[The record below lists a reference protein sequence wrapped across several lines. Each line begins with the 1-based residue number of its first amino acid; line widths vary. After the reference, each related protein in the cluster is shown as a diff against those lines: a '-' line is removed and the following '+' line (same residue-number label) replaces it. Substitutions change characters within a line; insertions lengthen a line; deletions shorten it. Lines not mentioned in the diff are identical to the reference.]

1 MEVATRELE
10 NRQAVLTAT
19 MDEEW
24 LEPFMRTASRRL
36 AGRLDIPGFRRGKA
50 PHAIVLRHAGRE
62 ALVREVIEDLGRTA
76 YDEAVAESGLEPIQL
91 DDLEIDEWD
100 PLTLRMTVS
109 LPPVVALG
117 DYKEIPLEIK
127 PVEVGEE
134 DVNEVLEELQEQY
147 AEKVSVERP
156 AELPDFVLLDVQGT
170 VDGRV
175 VSNLEQQEYDLQ
187 EGDDGLV
194 ARLREQVMGMSPGEE
209 KRFEVDFPEDHEDED
224 LAGQRV
230 SFLVRLHNV
239 QEKQLPPMDDA
250 LAKMAGGLNTLD
262 ELRQEVSA
270 TLQLRREARQLDELA
285 DGLLDT
291 LLEQAEVDSPPV
303 FVNRELEVMVGGL
316 AYELQE
322 QGFTLEGYLNTTGRS
337 VDDLLDEFRPA
348 AEKRVK
354 KSLILAELVKVEG
367 VEVKDAEIEEEV
379 GRMSR
384 VYGQEKAALKDALLG
399 NEQIRE
405 EIRNRLYGRKI
416 VSTLSGPLVTDKSQA
431 GEVEPAPP
439 EGPDPSGER
448 DSEPHEE

>member
-1 MEVATRELE
+1 MEVATKELE

-19 MDEEW
+19 IDEEW
-24 LEPFMRTASRRL
+24 LEPFMRTASRRV

-50 PHAIVLRHAGRE
+50 PHAVVLRHAGRE
-62 ALVREVIEDLGRTA
+62 ALVREVIDDLGRTA

-91 DDLEIDEWD
+91 DDLEIDEWE

-134 DVNEVLEELQEQY
+134 DVDEVLGELQEQY
-147 AEKVSVERP
+147 AEKVTAERP
-156 AELPDFVLLDVQGT
+156 AEPSDFVLLDVEGT
-170 VDGRV
+170 VDDRV
-175 VSNLEQQEYDLQ
+175 VSKVEQQEYELR
-187 EGDDGLV
+187 EGDEGLV
-194 ARLREQVMGMSPGEE
+194 ARLREQVVGMSPGEE
-209 KRFEVDFPEDHEDED
+209 KRFDVDFPEDHEDKD
-224 LAGQRV
+224 LAGQKV
-230 SFLVRLHNV
+230 SLLVRLHNV
-239 QEKQLPPMDDA
+239 QEKQLPPLDDE
-250 LAKMAGGLNTLD
+250 LAKMVGGLDTLD
-262 ELRQEVSA
+262 ELRKEVSE
-270 TLQLRREARQLDELA
+270 TLRLRREAREQDESA
-285 DGLLDT
+285 EGLLDT
-291 LLEQAEVDSPPV
+291 LLEQAEIDSPPI

-322 QGFTLEGYLNTTGRS
+322 QGFTLEGYLNTTGRT

-367 VEVKDAEIEEEV
+367 IEVDDADIEEEV

-384 VYGQEKAALKDALLG
+384 VYGQEKGALKDALLG

-416 VSTLSGPLVTDKSQA
+416 VSTLAASLVPAKKPRRRRKAASQ
-431 GEVEPAPP
+431 
-439 EGPDPSGER
+439 EGPSPSPER
-448 DSEPHEE
+448 NTEEHEQ